1 MSRIGRMPIA
11 LPAGVTVTVADG
23 NVVTVTGKL
32 GTLTEKFSSRMSI
45 KVEGNEVLV
54 SRPTDEKEDRS
65 LHGLTRALLFNMVE
79 GVSNGFSKKLE
90 VVGVGYKVVKQGK
103 TLQLYLG
110 HSLMPTS
117 GLPQAKFC
125 MDEGDGITF
134 EVPDPNTI
142 IVKGIDKQKVGQT
155 AAVIRGKR
163 PPEPYH
169 GKGVK
174 YADEYVRR
182 KSGKAGKGK

>member
-155 AAVIRGKR
+155 AAVIRSKR